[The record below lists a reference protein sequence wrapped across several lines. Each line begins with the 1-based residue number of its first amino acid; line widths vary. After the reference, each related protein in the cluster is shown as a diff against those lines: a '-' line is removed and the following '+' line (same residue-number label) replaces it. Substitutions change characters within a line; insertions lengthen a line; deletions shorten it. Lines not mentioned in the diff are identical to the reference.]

1 MKVENLIGFGL
12 IAALVWQISKRDGG
26 SGAPTIYNA
35 APPRGTRWEDALVQG
50 IQTAGQVAE
59 AAIRSQQQASAATA
73 AGCRVQAQR
82 QVREAQAAG
91 VTIAGNDSW
100 ADVESR
106 IYQACVAGIS

>member
-1 MKVENLIGFGL
+1 MKIENLIGFGL

-59 AAIRSQQQASAATA
+59 AAIRSQQAGAAANSAQCRANAQQQVAAAQAS
-73 AGCRVQAQR
+73 
-82 QVREAQAAG
+82 G
-91 VTIAGNDSW
+91 VTVQGNDW
-100 ADVESR
+100 ASVEDQ